1 VVNRNAGR
9 WGVFVGIVGI
19 LVSSVASA
27 QLAVPV
33 KEHELLARLAGDWN
47 VVMYVMGQEI
57 AGTEHN
63 ELIAGGLWLTT
74 SFEADMAGQVFEGHG
89 VTGFDTQKKKYV
101 STWVDPSRTDIMFME
116 ATLKGTARVGTTM
129 MMGMTGEKVE
139 TRVVEDMPTNDKR
152 ILTFHQKGSDG
163 KELEIMRMVYTRAK

>member
-1 VVNRNAGR
+1 MALGM
-9 WGVFVGIVGI
+9 VGI
-19 LVSSVASA
+19 LVSSMASA

-33 KEHELLARLAGDWN
+33 KEHELLAKLAGDWD

-57 AGTEHN
+57 AGKEHN

-74 SFEADMAGQVFEGHG
+74 SFEADMAGQPFEGHG
-89 VTGFDTQKKKYV
+89 VLGFDTQKKKYV

-116 ATLKGTARVGTTM
+116 ATVKGTARVGTAM

-139 TRVVEDMPTNDKR
+139 TRVVEDMPTDDKR
-152 ILTFHQKGSDG
+152 ILTFHQKGADG
-163 KELEIMRMVYTRAK
+163 KELEIMRMVYTRSK